1 MHNTVFKG
9 IGFTVAMALSATG
22 VTAVAVDNPT
32 GSEAATIH
40 QATSQIGAQS
50 NVVMTD
56 DGISINGVFYTRQEF
71 TEALQHAILISTSPS
86 EGISTRAAVAVGAG
100 IYFVPGIGQ
109 VVIAATGAIIVAG
122 LVVVA
127 GTWAWNAVTNY
138 LAERDNQILARIRGS
153 IPSSLRKSNGDVDL
167 SKFTTRLKNGQGW
180 RAPNG
185 WKIDKNRDGR
195 KGGKWK
201 LKDKKDRRVAT
212 LREDGEVVGG

>member
-1 MHNTVFKG
+1 M
-9 IGFTVAMALSATG
+9 TG
-22 VTAVAVDNPT
+22 
-32 GSEAATIH
+32 
-40 QATSQIGAQS
+40 
-50 NVVMTD
+50 

-71 TEALQHAILISTSPS
+71 TEALEHAILISASPS

-153 IPSSLRKSNGDVDL
+153 IPSSLRK
-167 SKFTTRLKNGQGW
+167 
-180 RAPNG
+180 
-185 WKIDKNRDGR
+185 
-195 KGGKWK
+195 
-201 LKDKKDRRVAT
+201 
-212 LREDGEVVGG
+212 